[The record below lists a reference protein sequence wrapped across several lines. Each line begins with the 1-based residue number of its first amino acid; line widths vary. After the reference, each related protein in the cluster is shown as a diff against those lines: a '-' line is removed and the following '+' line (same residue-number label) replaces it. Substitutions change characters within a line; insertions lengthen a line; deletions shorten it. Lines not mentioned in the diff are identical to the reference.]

1 MRKLI
6 VIIAALLACAHAEPV
21 KPPPAPVA
29 AAKPVELT
37 PAEEFALAQKAMQQ
51 KQWDEA
57 QQHLDK
63 ALAKEPKNTKALFAA
78 GWVAEQ
84 LHDQAAA
91 KAGYAKVLEL
101 EPANGAALNNL
112 VLLEPPD
119 EAEKLIRT
127 ALASKRDDPALLN
140 ALASVQRDQKKL
152 DAAEETVQRVLSRHP
167 QDADAYRNLAAVES
181 DRGHVRLAESALKS
195 ARKLDAKDPGI
206 SNSLGLLA
214 MRRDDV
220 TAARADFEEAVK
232 LDPSFGA
239 AWANLGALA
248 LRYRD
253 YPAAESAYTKA
264 LALDGGKWET
274 HLAHG
279 WALSGLKKPKE
290 ARAEYEQVLAL
301 QPAQEDALYGRAV
314 ALRAEGDLSNAMQA
328 FKDYAAS
335 GKGAHLKEAQAQI
348 AQIDLR
354 LKNPPAQLK
363 PAAKPAQPSDLTALP
378 QGTDAPAPA
387 SDLPTEETPAPAEK
401 PAAGMDGGVENATT
415 QAAKAGDRQP

>member
-1 MRKLI
+1 MRKLL
-6 VIIAALLACAHAEPV
+6 VIAALVACAHAEPP
-21 KPPPAPVA
+21 KPAPPAPVA
-29 AAKPVELT
+29 AVKPVELT
-37 PAEEFALAQKAMQQ
+37 PAEELGLAQKAMAQ

-57 QQHLDK
+57 QQHLEK
-63 ALAKEPKNTKALFAA
+63 VLAKEPKNTKALFAA

-84 LHDQAAA
+84 RRDPAAA
-91 KAGYAKVLEL
+91 RAAYAKVLEL
-101 EPANGAALNNL
+101 EPANAAALNNL
-112 VLLEPPD
+112 VLLEPAD
-119 EAEKLIRT
+119 EAEKRIRT
-127 ALASKRDDPALLN
+127 ALAAKKDDPGLLN

-152 DAAEETVQRVLSRHP
+152 DAAAETVQRVLSRHP
-167 QDADAYRNLAAVES
+167 QDADAYRNLAAIES
-181 DRGHVRLAESALKS
+181 DRGRLRLAESALKS

-214 MRRDDV
+214 MRLEEV
-220 TAARADFEEAVK
+220 AEARAQFEEAVK
-232 LDPSFGA
+232 LDPAYGA

-253 YPAAESAYTKA
+253 YPAAESSYAKA
-264 LALDGGKWET
+264 LALEGGRWET

-301 QPAQEDALYGRAV
+301 QPAQEDALYGRAT
-314 ALRAEGDLSNAMQA
+314 ALRAEGDLPNARQA
-328 FKDYAAS
+328 FKDYAAG

-363 PAAKPAQPSDLTALP
+363 PAAKPAQPGDLTALP
-378 QGTDAPAPA
+378 QGTDTAAPA
-387 SDLPTEETPAPAEK
+387 SDLPAEETSAPTEK
-401 PAAGMDGGVENATT
+401 PAAGADGGVEKETT
-415 QAAKAGDRQP
+415 QAAKAGDR

>member
-1 MRKLI
+1 MRKLALM
-6 VIIAALLACAHAEPV
+6 AALIACAHAEPA

-29 AAKPVELT
+29 EVKLVELS
-37 PAEEFALAQKAMQQ
+37 PAEELGLAQKAMSQ

-63 ALAKEPKNTKALFAA
+63 VLAKEPKNVKALFAA

-84 LHDQAAA
+84 RHDSAAA
-91 KAGYAKVLEL
+91 KVAYAKVLEAD
-101 EPANGAALNNL
+101 PANGAALNNL
-112 VLLEPPD
+112 VLLEPPE
-119 EAEKLIRT
+119 EAEKLVRR
-127 ALASKRDDPALLN
+127 ALAQKKDDAGLLN
-140 ALASVQRDQKKL
+140 MLASVQRDQKKL
-152 DAAEETVQRVLSRHP
+152 DAAVETVQRVLSRHP
-167 QDADAYRNLAAVES
+167 QDADAYRNLAAIES
-181 DRGHVRLAESALKS
+181 DRGHLRLAESALKS

-214 MRRDDV
+214 MRREDV
-220 TAARADFEEAVK
+220 VAARADFEEAVK
-232 LDPSFGA
+232 LDPAFAA

-253 YPAAESAYTKA
+253 YPAAESNYTKA
-264 LALDGGKWET
+264 LALDGSRWET

-279 WALSGLKKPKE
+279 WALQGLKKPKE

-301 QPAQEDALYGRAV
+301 EPAQEDALYGRAV
-314 ALRAEGDLSNAMQA
+314 ALRAEGDLPNAMQA
-328 FKDYAAS
+328 FKDYAAG

-363 PAAKPAQPSDLTALP
+363 PAAKPAQPGDLTALP
-378 QGTDAPAPA
+378 QGTDAAPPA
-387 SDLPTEETPAPAEK
+387 SDLPAEETPVPVEK
-401 PAAGMDGGVENATT
+401 PAAELDGGVENATT
-415 QAAKAGDRQP
+415 HAAKAGDR